1 MHTHTY
7 HKPLH
12 ILVPVVCS
20 IKLDRNKKKKLNKN
34 ITHYS
39 YADT

>member
-12 ILVPVVCS
+12 IVVSVVCS
-20 IKLDRNKKKKLNKN
+20 IKLDRNKKKLKILH
-34 ITHYS
+34 IS